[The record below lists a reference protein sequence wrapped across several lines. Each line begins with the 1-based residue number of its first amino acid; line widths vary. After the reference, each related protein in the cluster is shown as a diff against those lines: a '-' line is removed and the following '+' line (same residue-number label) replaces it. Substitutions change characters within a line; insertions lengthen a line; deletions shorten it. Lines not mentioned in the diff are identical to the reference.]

1 LAGFSV
7 DIEDLTGLGAL
18 LLQSKNPVERLL
30 GRDILLSASRAGSHS
45 ATIFLVNAA
54 RKQNTL
60 TTKELIKP
68 QAQLKQIVKSGSA
81 SVQALVLQGMLYHQ
95 QRAYTLA
102 ASLFE
107 QAIAMP
113 QKSTKEHL
121 STRIGRFIGL
131 DLENQDPNLDPRRPE
146 ELELDVVQAYVQLS
160 GLQYGNHIPSK
171 KDEALENMKVAALKY
186 DDPVAYYQLAET
198 VEKYSLKWL
207 EYTRKAA
214 ASGYSVAM
222 EDIGAIYA
230 MKEEELKTTITDE
243 RVLDWVLN
251 NPLFSVPMPTGI
263 KSTISNKEKLR
274 TVQRYTWAKEWYI
287 AAGRRAI
294 TAMEAARHVA
304 MIEWNI
310 ADLHQSM
317 GHELWNVRL
326 WRICARERL
335 RFAVLS
341 KGGDVDTKYKGEVVL
356 KDTLKEPMG
365 RETAELHSF
374 WRSQKIPHCNDQ
386 KWLESFLK
394 TIDEVPAGTWKKEE
408 KKR

>member
-1 LAGFSV
+1 LTGFNV

-18 LLQSKNPVERLL
+18 LLQSKNPLERLL
-30 GRDILLSASRAGSHS
+30 GRNILLSASRAGSHS

-60 TTKELIKP
+60 TTQELIKP

-113 QKSTKEHL
+113 QKSTKEDL
-121 STRIGRFIGL
+121 LTRIGRFIGL

-160 GLQYGNHIPSK
+160 GVQYGNHIPSK

-198 VEKYSLKWL
+198 VEKYSLNWL

-222 EDIGAIYA
+222 EDMGAIHA
-230 MKEEELKTTITDE
+230 MKEEELRTTITDE

-251 NPLFSVPMPTGI
+251 NPLFSVPMPNGI
-263 KSTISNKEKLR
+263 KSTTSNKDKLR
-274 TVQRYTWAKEWYI
+274 TVQRYTWAIEWYM
-287 AAGRRAI
+287 AAGERANK
-294 TAMEAARHVA
+294 AMEAARHLA

-317 GHELWNVRL
+317 GYELLDVRL
-326 WRICARERL
+326 RRIRARHRL
-335 RFAVLS
+335 QFAILA
-341 KGGDVDTKYKGEVVL
+341 KGGDVDTKYKGEVIL
-356 KDTLKEPMG
+356 KNILKEPMG
-365 RETAELHSF
+365 RETAELHEF
-374 WRSQKIPHCNDQ
+374 WQSQKEPHCIDRE
-386 KWLESFLK
+386 WLISFLK
-394 TIDEVPAGTWKKEE
+394 TIDEVPAGTWKRRE
-408 KKR
+408 KRR